1 LGRLFIKIKCIYTH
15 HVHYRWSLFYMIKN
29 YSRTREEVNQKMA
42 SLVEAGI
49 GLMIAVVVVAGVA
62 IPVVQDVINN
72 TTFNNSTVETIM
84 PFITVGLAVSLLIAA
99 FSMAR

>member
-1 LGRLFIKIKCIYTH
+1 
-15 HVHYRWSLFYMIKN
+15 M
-29 YSRTREEVNQKMA
+29 RTEVNKNMA

-62 IPVVQDVINN
+62 IPVVQDVIDN
-72 TTFNNSTVETIM
+72 TTFNNSTVTTIM

>member
-1 LGRLFIKIKCIYTH
+1 
-15 HVHYRWSLFYMIKN
+15 
-29 YSRTREEVNQKMA
+29 MA

-72 TTFNNSTVETIM
+72 TTFNNSTVKTIM

>member
-1 LGRLFIKIKCIYTH
+1 
-15 HVHYRWSLFYMIKN
+15 
-29 YSRTREEVNQKMA
+29 MA

-72 TTFNNSTVETIM
+72 TTFNNSTVTTIM